1 MTSRVREYFPD
12 PIFLSKLNRRNG
24 CATGATKTM
33 RVLLINPYYPFSE
46 TPSPP
51 LGLAFL
57 AAVLE
62 DAGIEVQILDLVV
75 YPYTKE
81 QLARTLKTFDPQFVG
96 ATAVTMNFNHAAGV
110 IRDVKAIA
118 PDILT
123 VMGGPH
129 VTFCAHE
136 TLETCPEIDF
146 IVLGEGEETLLELV
160 RAYQESS
167 PWSGIKGIA
176 YHERGRPVL
185 TAPREPIQNIDN
197 LPEPARH
204 LIPLGRYRALGLP
217 ISMTT
222 SRGCPFKCIFCVG
235 RKMVGARVRY
245 RDPQKVVD
253 ELAYLSTLGFH
264 QINIADDLFTASK
277 KHCMAVCDEIIRRKL
292 KIQWTSFA
300 RVDTVSRPVLERM
313 KQAGCTAVSFG
324 VESGSPEIL
333 KTIKKGITLDQVVN
347 AVTMCNDVGVTPQA
361 SFILGLPGE
370 TPQTLEQTV
379 AFARHLKSMGV
390 LHGYHLLA
398 PFPGTD
404 VRENRQAYD
413 IQIMSNDWNDY
424 HANRA
429 IVRTAAVDRQ
439 TLDDIVKDWQNH
451 FDLWLDDIKQR
462 RDSGEATEEEAWP
475 LTNLEHIV
483 LIYDLMMNQ
492 VIETIGWI
500 PCNTFDPSK
509 KELAHLADLVDGTVT
524 HTPEQI
530 RKTLHFALERS
541 YLTREQ
547 ADGHCRWKWMNYL

>member
-1 MTSRVREYFPD
+1 MTET
-12 PIFLSKLNRRNG
+12 I
-24 CATGATKTM
+24 
-33 RVLLINPYYPFSE
+33 RVLLINPYYPISE

-57 AAVLE
+57 AAALE
-62 DAGIEVQILDLVV
+62 AADIVVQILDLVV
-75 YPYTKE
+75 YPYSKE
-81 QLARTLKTFDPQFVG
+81 RLARTLKTFDPQFVG
-96 ATAVTMNFNHAAGV
+96 ATAVTMNFEHAASV

-129 VTFCAHE
+129 VTFCAPE
-136 TLETCPEIDF
+136 TMQACPEIDF
-146 IVLGEGEETLLELV
+146 IVLGEGEETLVELV
-160 RAYQESS
+160 TAYQNGHN
-167 PWSGIKGIA
+167 WGNIKGLA
-176 YHERGRPVL
+176 YQDQGQPVL
-185 TAPREPIQNIDN
+185 TPPRDPIQDIDG

-253 ELAYLSTLGFH
+253 ELEFLSTLGFH

-277 KHCMAVCDEIIRRKL
+277 KHCIAVCDEILQRQL
-292 KIQWTSFA
+292 NIQWTSFA
-300 RVDTVSRPVLERM
+300 RVDTVSRPALERM

-333 KTIKKGITLDQVVN
+333 KTVKKGITLDQVVD
-347 AVTMCNDVGVTPQA
+347 AVNMCNDVGVTPQA

-370 TPQTLEQTV
+370 TLQTMQQTV
-379 AFARHLKSMGV
+379 AFAERLKEMGV

-404 VRENRQAYD
+404 VRENSQAYD

-424 HANRA
+424 HANQA
-429 IVRTAAVDRQ
+429 IVRTSAVDQ
-439 TLDDIVKDWQNH
+439 ETLDGVVKEWQKN
-451 FDLWLDDIKQR
+451 FDTWLDDIKQR
-462 RDSGEATEEEAWP
+462 RDSGEASQEEAWP

-483 LIYDLMMNQ
+483 LIYDLMIKE
-492 VIETIGWI
+492 VIEKMEWL
-500 PCNTFDPSK
+500 PCK
-509 KELAHLADLVDGTVT
+509 KANSPDKTELDQLAALVDGTIP
-524 HTPEQI
+524 HTLEQI
-530 RKTLHFALERS
+530 RKTLKVAVTNN
-541 YLTREQ
+541 YVTREQ
-547 ADGHCRWKWMNYL
+547 KGEQYRWKWVDYL